1 MRRSVV
7 HMDTMTLM
15 HMQAAR
21 RARASRHNLTRVA
34 AHLPTAPHFALQQ
47 PVQPASQTDDALT
60 KLVDL
65 GLRSVVPVQYQIVKT
80 GGEVLES
87 PSVPG
92 VVKLLVGFVVGAAV
106 VSAGNEIGRTIDNL
120 LS

>member
-1 MRRSVV
+1 
-7 HMDTMTLM
+7 MDTMTLM

-21 RARASRHNLTRVA
+21 RARASRHSLTRVA
-34 AHLPTAPHFALQQ
+34 AHLPTAPHLSVRQ